1 MGNDPRYT
9 IVNKLIASRQLNSF
23 SEILK
28 IVPKT
33 VLTQDL
39 GMHHITFN
47 KLIVHPAGFTLETI
61 YDIASL
67 VGVENKVMLQL
78 FYNETGEKKAKRKK

>member
-1 MGNDPRYT
+1 M
-9 IVNKLIASRQLNSF
+9 LA
-23 SEILK
+23 

-33 VLTQDL
+33 VLTKDL

-47 KLIVHPAGFTLETI
+47 KLIDHPAGFTLEHI
-61 YDIASL
+61 YDIATL
-67 VGVENKVMLQL
+67 VGVENKVMLDL

>member
-1 MGNDPRYT
+1 MAKDPRYST
-9 IVNKLIASRQLNSF
+9 VYKLITSGQLNSLA
-23 SEILK
+23 EMLV

-33 VLTQDL
+33 VLARDL
-39 GMHHITFN
+39 GMHHITLN
-47 KLIVHPAGFTLETI
+47 KLLVHPGKFKLEDI
-61 YDIASL
+61 YEIASL

>member
-1 MGNDPRYT
+1 MGNDPRYIT
-9 IVNKLIASRQLNSF
+9 VNKLITSRQLNSF

-33 VLTQDL
+33 VLTKDL

-47 KLIVHPAGFTLETI
+47 KLIDHPAGFTLENI
-61 YDIASL
+61 YEIAAL

-78 FYNETGEKKAKRKK
+78 FYNETGEKKTKRKK